1 MDKINQMPISAS
13 QCRICLDECDTG
25 AMQALFTEYKDSA
38 AKSENTSDT
47 NYDKWRLSSKIEYC
61 CGIKIRQASHLPSK
75 VCKRCCD
82 FISMWFSFRQM
93 CLNTQVYLESTY
105 IHEEKPNDLI
115 DASDTEYMQ
124 YLYETL
130 QLASCETYQTNEE
143 LQTGDAAL
151 IESDYVMDYD
161 EENYVAD
168 VLSAEDQVECAK
180 EDVQGIVTKLEA
192 YEQNEDEQIEVEHTY
207 TYQDEGQEVEVDLP
221 LKVEEGEV
229 DYEDFLSPT
238 PSPEPEQSSE
248 MVKRKP
254 GRPRKPD
261 SELKSKRKN
270 KSDSQMKNEQ
280 RSEDITK
287 YICNLCGN
295 VYPKKAAFTA
305 HMMAHTDY
313 KPHQCEI
320 CSKSFRQMG
329 ELRAHIRRHTGERP
343 YKCLYCDRFFY
354 DRSEKVRHERVH
366 TNTRPYECKECGK
379 TFTHTA
385 ILKNHS
391 LVHSGE
397 KNFNCT
403 VCSKSFTLLHQLK
416 AHLQTLTHRS
426 KENQSLTTSNT
437 YILHTE

>member
-1 MDKINQMPISAS
+1 
-13 QCRICLDECDTG
+13 
-25 AMQALFTEYKDSA
+25 
-38 AKSENTSDT
+38 
-47 NYDKWRLSSKIEYC
+47 
-61 CGIKIRQASHLPSK
+61 
-75 VCKRCCD
+75 
-82 FISMWFSFRQM
+82 M

-105 IHEEKPNDLI
+105 IHEEKPHDLI

-130 QLASCETYQTNEE
+130 QLASFENYQTNEE
-143 LQTGDAAL
+143 LQAGDAAL

-180 EDVQGIVTKLEA
+180 EDMQGIVTKLET
-192 YEQNEDEQIEVEHTY
+192 YEQNEDEQIEVEQTY
-207 TYQDEGQEVEVDLP
+207 TYQDEGHEVEVDLP
-221 LKVEEGEV
+221 VKVEEGEV

-313 KPHQCEI
+313 KPHQCE
-320 CSKSFRQMG
+320 
-329 ELRAHIRRHTGERP
+329 
-343 YKCLYCDRFFY
+343 
-354 DRSEKVRHERVH
+354 
-366 TNTRPYECKECGK
+366 
-379 TFTHTA
+379 
-385 ILKNHS
+385 
-391 LVHSGE
+391 
-397 KNFNCT
+397 
-403 VCSKSFTLLHQLK
+403 
-416 AHLQTLTHRS
+416 
-426 KENQSLTTSNT
+426 
-437 YILHTE
+437 